1 MFVKTLDVIIYPMII
16 LEIKTRVLLLI
27 VHVQN
32 LLNKW
37 VKSVIYLRNFN
48 LELIDKLIMLGKKQ
62 LDDAQYND
70 ALNSFEQA
78 ILLNQNDPD
87 LWNFKG
93 VTLRSLGRYDEAVE
107 CFNRSLKIDP
117 RDKNTSWLN
126 YQNSIAATPK

>member
-1 MFVKTLDVIIYPMII
+1 MESINRLV
-16 LEIKTRVLLLI
+16 
-27 VHVQN
+27 
-32 LLNKW
+32 
-37 VKSVIYLRNFN
+37 
-48 LELIDKLIMLGKKQ
+48 MLGKKQ
-62 LDDAQYND
+62 LDDGQYND

-117 RDKNTSWLN
+117 RDKNTS
-126 YQNSIAATPK
+126 

>member
-1 MFVKTLDVIIYPMII
+1 M
-16 LEIKTRVLLLI
+16 EI
-27 VHVQN
+27 
-32 LLNKW
+32 
-37 VKSVIYLRNFN
+37 
-48 LELIDKLIMLGKKQ
+48 IDKLIMLGKKQ

-117 RDKNTSWLN
+117 RDKNTS
-126 YQNSIAATPK
+126 